1 MAPARKA
8 GAGRD
13 DRQGGTYRL
22 ELVRCGKPNCTRCAD
37 GPAHGPYWYRY
48 YRGRGGKV
56 VSKYVGKDRPGA
68 SGRSAAPPLLQP
80 PGTAAAAG
88 PAPAERLAA
97 GGRQNLLDL
106 ARDLGLDYVTDQ
118 DSTVAV
124 RTTLERVVARQAA
137 GGAAAVPVAAG
148 AGPDEVR
155 GAVRAAYENLA
166 RYPADYVEVRE
177 LRDLLPGVP
186 RERLDAELAGMY
198 RDHAVILVGKAN
210 QEALL
215 KADREAAVHM
225 GEFIGD
231 KHMISISRNDEP
243 VAGE

>member
-1 MAPARKA
+1 MAAAREA
-8 GAGRD
+8 IAEQG

-22 ELVRCGKPNCTRCAD
+22 ELVRCGKDRCTRCAE

-48 YRGRGGKV
+48 YRRGGKV
-56 VSKYVGKDRPGA
+56 VSKYVGKNLP
-68 SGRSAAPPLLQP
+68 
-80 PGTAAAAG
+80 AAAAAFLERRGAG
-88 PAPAERLAA
+88 PTPAERLAA
-97 GGRQNLLDL
+97 GGLGRQDMLAL

-137 GGAAAVPVAAG
+137 GGAAAVPVPADAS
-148 AGPDEVR
+148 PEVIR
-155 GAVRAAYENLA
+155 DAIRAAYENLA

-186 RERLDAELAGMY
+186 RAWLDAELVGMY
-198 RDHAVILVGKAN
+198 REHAVILVGKAN

-231 KHMISISRNDEP
+231 KHMISISPDDEP
-243 VAGE
+243 